1 MSHHRLI
8 RSAAIG
14 LALAALTAPTA
25 AAQQQAHL
33 ARPLLASPQRA
44 CATALETT

>member
-1 MSHHRLI
+1 MSHHRLT

-25 AAQQQAHL
+25 AAQQQDFRTPTPVTPSA
-33 ARPLLASPQRA
+33 
-44 CATALETT
+44 